1 MVKNPLAMWETWVGP
16 WVGKICWRRAWQ
28 STPVSLPG
36 EFHWQRSLM
45 GCRPWG
51 HKKSDTTQRLSTAH
65 NTHITQT
72 WGERTIRFGLGHRGP
87 NIWTLVGET
96 RYYDVN
102 FRNFPGGPVV
112 ENLPANAGDTGL
124 IPCPETLCA
133 PGKLSP
139 WATTTESTCHNYWS
153 LHAREPCSEIREAI
167 ARRSLRTATRES
179 PLIATTREIPCTAT
193 MNQHNQKKESI
204 SMESIW

>member
-1 MVKNPLAMWETWVGP
+1 MQKINGTWNLWTPRAPLSQWLGTKMGCFFIFLLRSEIDLPWKINQIINKYLLKTHHHPHCYQLQQTFIYVGNTHTGAFLVAQMVKNPLAMWETWVGP

-87 NIWTLVGET
+87 HLWTLVGET
-96 RYYDVN
+96 RY
-102 FRNFPGGPVV
+102 
-112 ENLPANAGDTGL
+112 
-124 IPCPETLCA
+124 
-133 PGKLSP
+133 
-139 WATTTESTCHNYWS
+139 
-153 LHAREPCSEIREAI
+153 
-167 ARRSLRTATRES
+167 
-179 PLIATTREIPCTAT
+179 
-193 MNQHNQKKESI
+193 
-204 SMESIW
+204 